1 NATFVINNELRTAA
15 PNPARFRFFELRAD
29 GLYWVGD
36 SDGTA
41 AFKVDIPQKFQSL
54 PGAVG
59 QRWEQSYKDTR
70 FQSAEFKSV
79 YEIVGCGTVTVPAGK
94 FDNALLL
101 QTTFTISTVPAPSI
115 TYAWVAPNMGQVAA
129 VTFSAAPPDV
139 AT

>member
-1 NATFVINNELRTAA
+1 LKTAA

-41 AFKVDIPQKFQSL
+41 AFKVDSPQKFQSL

-59 QRWEQSYKDTR
+59 QRWEQSYTDTR

-94 FDNALLL
+94 FDNVLLVKI
-101 QTTFTISTVPAPSI
+101 TFTMSTALAPSI
-115 TYAWVAPNMGQVAA
+115 PYAWGAPKMVQVAV
-129 VTFSAAPPDV
+129 VT
-139 AT
+139 